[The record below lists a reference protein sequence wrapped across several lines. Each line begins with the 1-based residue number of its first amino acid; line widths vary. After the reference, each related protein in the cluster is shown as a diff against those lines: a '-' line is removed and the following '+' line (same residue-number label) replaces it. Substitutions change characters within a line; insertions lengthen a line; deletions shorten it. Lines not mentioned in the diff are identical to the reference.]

1 MKFHLLGWSLLLA
14 ALPAQ
19 GSESERGMQLYKDG
33 RYPEA
38 VAAFRAALASDG
50 ESAELQYNLALA
62 NWRAGQLADAETA
75 VEKYAALAGD
85 ARTDLHA
92 GVLGALRFDEAKAL
106 EKQADTLLA
115 AGGQAAPGAP
125 AAAKPEDPLAVL
137 EQAQQKAVQAKDHFV
152 RGATAAT
159 SPELLR
165 NTERT
170 LRYLDELQKKIDE
183 LKKQR
188 EQQEKDQEQKDGDKK
203 DGKDK
208 DDKDKDDKKDD
219 KKQDQQKQD
228 DQQKSDEQKSDEQK
242 SGESK
247 DENSKPSEGKE
258 GDSKPEPKPD
268 SKPGEQEQGEPKPD
282 AGKPEEQK
290 SPEQKPAAEKPEP
303 KPDDKQPPAAD
314 QKPRTDA
321 PGEVQEGKELSPEQS
336 QRLLDSLQNLDQK
349 LKEYRARA
357 KSGRRAVERDW

>member
-19 GSESERGMQLYKDG
+19 GSEREKGMQLYKDG

-38 VAAFRAALASDG
+38 VAAFVAALASDG

-62 NWRAGQLADAETA
+62 NWRAGKLDDADKA
-75 VEKYAALAGD
+75 VEKYAALAGN
-85 ARTDLHA
+85 ARMDLYA

-106 EKQADTLLA
+106 EKQADALLA
-115 AGGQAAPGAP
+115 AGGQPAPGAP
-125 AAAKPEDPLAVL
+125 AAAQPEDPLAVL

-170 LRYLDELQKKIDE
+170 LRYLDDLQKKIDE

-188 EQQEKDQEQKDGDKK
+188 EQQKKDQEQKDSDQ
-203 DGKDK
+203 
-208 DDKDKDDKKDD
+208 KDDKKDENDKKDEQQKQDQKQDD
-219 KKQDQQKQD
+219 KKQD
-228 DQQKSDEQKSDEQK
+228 DQQKSDEQK

-258 GDSKPEPKPD
+258 GDSKPEPKPEP
-268 SKPGEQEQGEPKPD
+268 KPGEQKADEQKPD
-282 AGKPEEQK
+282 AGKPEPQE
-290 SPEQKPAAEKPEP
+290 SPEQKPAAEQPEP
-303 KPDDKQPPAAD
+303 KPDDKQPAAD

-321 PGEVQEGKELSPEQS
+321 PGEAQEGKELSPEQT
-336 QRLLDSLQNLDQK
+336 QRLSDALQNLDQK